1 MQKTKLLTGILMTLA
16 AALVIVYFYP
26 HTEADSLN
34 YEQGRPW
41 NYAKLIAPF
50 DIEIYPDSLTSQRL
64 RDSLDAHYEPLFT
77 ISNSA
82 VDSIVAAL
90 PAGNDRT
97 RSLIAAKLRAFYRRG
112 VVDNNIRQDITSGK
126 LKNIRV
132 PDDREHNVLN
142 TMSTEALLSP
152 MDIYRDLDATITDSV
167 GRRYLAHARL
177 ETLLVPNVT
186 LNVEENKKVYNSFL
200 AQLEGARGVIQQGQ
214 TIIDKGMIIT
224 PQDYVNLQTY
234 EHKLASYQNKQT
246 RHEFMV
252 WIGQF
257 LYVAILLTALLLYI
271 YNYCPQ
277 MMQTRRSTLFLL
289 LSIAVPFLLCVGL
302 SKALVDGIYLVPM
315 TIVPILILVFFD
327 TRTAIYVAMILT
339 LITAGITSY
348 PLEFIFLQFCASIGV
363 VSALRELRNRAQL
376 LRTTLVVA
384 VCYIVAYSA
393 LELLMNGSFS
403 GFSWRTIGFLAIN
416 SAATSV
422 IYVMMF
428 LVERVFGFVS
438 VVTLVELADINNP
451 LLKKL
456 SDDCPGTFN
465 HSMAVSNL
473 ASDAAQYIGAN
484 VQLVRAGALYHDI
497 GKMRNPAFFT
507 ENQHGVNP
515 HDTLSPEQSA
525 RIIIAHVTDGVKMA
539 DKEGLPDVIKNFIR
553 EHHGR
558 GIAKYFY
565 YTECNRHPD
574 SQIDPAP
581 YTYPGPDPQSKE
593 TSVLMM
599 ADAVEAASRSLKEHT
614 PEAIKELVNRI
625 IDSQIADGRHNQS
638 TLEFKD
644 VDAIKQAF
652 IKRLLTIYHSRIS
665 YPKTPAQVARQNAE
679 ESTDSQSQAPQEGS
693 AQ

>member
-1 MQKTKLLTGILMTLA
+1 MTLA
-16 AALVIVYFYP
+16 AAIVTVYFYP

-50 DIEIYPDSLTSQRL
+50 DIEIYPDSLTSKRL
-64 RDSLDAHYEPLFT
+64 RDSLDAHYEPLFSFNEST
-77 ISNSA
+77 
-82 VDSIVAAL
+82 VDSIIAAL
-90 PAGNDRT
+90 PPGPEST
-97 RSLIAAKLRAFYRRG
+97 RNLISAKLRAFYRRG
-112 VVDNNIRQDITSGK
+112 VVDNNIRHDITSGK
-126 LKNIRV
+126 LPAIRV
-132 PDDREHNVLN
+132 PDDKEHNVLN

-152 MDIYRDLDATITDSV
+152 LEIYRDLDATIGDSI
-167 GRRYLAHARL
+167 GRRYLSSARL
-177 ETLLVPNVT
+177 ESVLVPNVT
-186 LNVEENKKVYNSFL
+186 LNTEENKKVYNSFL

-234 EHKLASYQNKQT
+234 EHKLATFHTKQT

-257 LYVAILLTALLLYI
+257 LYVAILFVCLLIYI
-271 YNYCPQ
+271 WNYCPS
-277 MMQTRRSTLFLL
+277 MMQTRRSILFML
-289 LSIAVPFLLCVGL
+289 LSIVVPFLLCVGL
-302 SKALVDGIYLVPM
+302 DKCIAGGIYLVPVA
-315 TIVPILILVFFD
+315 IVPILVLVFFD
-327 TRTAIYVAMILT
+327 TRTAIYLSLVLT
-339 LITAGITSY
+339 LIAAGITSY
-348 PLEFIFLQFCASIGV
+348 PLEFIFLQFCATIGAV
-363 VSALRELRNRAQL
+363 TSLRELRNRAQL
-376 LRTTLVVA
+376 LRTSLVVA
-384 VCYIVAYSA
+384 VCYIASYTA

-403 GFSWRTIGFLAIN
+403 GFSWRTVGFLSI
-416 SAATSV
+416 SAALTSV
-422 IYVMMF
+422 TYVMMF

-525 RIIIAHVTDGVKMA
+525 KIIIAHVTDGLKMA
-539 DKEGLPDVIKNFIR
+539 ARNGLPSVIMDFIS

-558 GIAKYFY
+558 GLAKYFY
-565 YTECNRHPD
+565 YTECNRNPD
-574 SQIDPAP
+574 KTIDPAP

-614 PEAIKELVNRI
+614 PEALKELVNKI
-625 IDSQIADGRHNQS
+625 IDGQIADGRHNQS

-644 VDAIKQAF
+644 VQPIKQAF
-652 IKRLLTIYHSRIS
+652 IKRLATIYHSRIS
-665 YPKTPAQVARQNAE
+665 YPVAPARQQ
-679 ESTDSQSQAPQEGS
+679 TDDSGS
-693 AQ
+693 ASADSDGDTQ

>member
-1 MQKTKLLTGILMTLA
+1 MTLA
-16 AALVIVYFYP
+16 AAMVIVYFYP

-50 DIEIYPDSLTSQRL
+50 DIEIYPDSLTSRRL
-64 RDSLDAHYEPLFT
+64 RDSLDAHYQPVFSINT
-77 ISNSA
+77 SVA
-82 VDSIVAAL
+82 DSLVAAL
-90 PAGNDRT
+90 PAGHERT
-97 RSLIAAKLRAFYRRG
+97 RGLIAAKLRAFYRRG

-126 LKNIRV
+126 LRKIRV
-132 PDDREHNVLN
+132 PDDRENNVLN
-142 TMSTEALLSP
+142 TMNTEALLSP
-152 MDIYRDLDATITDSV
+152 VEIYRDLDATITDSA
-167 GRRYLAHARL
+167 GRHYLSMARM

-186 LNVEENKKVYNSFL
+186 LNQEENKKVYNSFL

-234 EHKLASYQNKQT
+234 ESKLATYHTKQT
-246 RHEFMV
+246 RHEYMV

-257 LYVAILLTALLLYI
+257 MYVTILLATLLLYI
-271 YNYCPQ
+271 YNYCPA
-277 MMQTRRSTLFLL
+277 MMRTRRSILFLL
-289 LSIAVPFLLCVGL
+289 LSITVPFLLCVGL
-302 SKALVDGIYLVPM
+302 DSGIVGGIYLVPM
-315 TIVPILILVFFD
+315 AIVPILVLVFFD
-327 TRTAIYVAMILT
+327 TRTAIYVSLVLT
-339 LITAGITSY
+339 LIAAGITSY
-348 PLEFIFLQFCASIGV
+348 PLEFIFLQFCATIGAV
-363 VSALRELRNRAQL
+363 NSLRELRNRAQL
-376 LRTTLVVA
+376 LRTALA
-384 VCYIVAYSA
+384 VGACYIVSYIA

-403 GFSWRTIGFLAIN
+403 GFSWRTVGFLAIN
-416 SAATSV
+416 SALTSV
-422 IYVMMF
+422 TYVMMF

-515 HDTLSPEQSA
+515 HDALSPEQSA
-525 RIIIAHVTDGVKMA
+525 RIIIAHVTDGVKLA
-539 DKEGLPDVIKNFIR
+539 DKNGLPGVIKDFVR

-574 SQIDPAP
+574 VKVDPAP
-581 YTYPGPDPQSKE
+581 YTYPGPNPRSKE

-614 PEAIKELVNRI
+614 PEALKELVNKI
-625 IDSQIADGRHNQS
+625 IDGQIADGLHSES

-644 VDAIKQAF
+644 VAPIKQAF
-652 IKRLLTIYHSRIS
+652 VKRLQTIYHSRIS
-665 YPKTPAQVARQNAE
+665 YPKAPANAPDGPAAAD
-679 ESTDSQSQAPQEGS
+679 TQASADGSGASS